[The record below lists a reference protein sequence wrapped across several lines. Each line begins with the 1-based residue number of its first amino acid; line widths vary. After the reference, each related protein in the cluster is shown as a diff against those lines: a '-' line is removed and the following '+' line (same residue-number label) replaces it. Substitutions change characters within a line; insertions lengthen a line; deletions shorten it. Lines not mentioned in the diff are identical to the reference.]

1 MNQTN
6 HSHSIDVQALARN
19 VNRSNVEPRSMRKA
33 LPILLAGGLI
43 LSACSPTIKIEP
55 SDKPIKIDL
64 NVKIDQEIRVKLDKD
79 VEELIA
85 DNPDLF

>member
-1 MNQTN
+1 MKKITA
-6 HSHSIDVQALARN
+6 IA
-19 VNRSNVEPRSMRKA
+19 
-33 LPILLAGGLI
+33 LAGGLM